1 MCTINYITFKAT
13 CFMILI
19 FYFNTR
25 IGPPIMVA
33 TFNKRSHLKYAATE
47 INTTLLHVTVRFYPF
62 DMSGTI
68 LRRFF
73 DDCEDCSSVQL
84 NLIDFRLYLSA
95 ILNGCN
101 FTLQSL
107 STVNVRNSTQFN

>member
-1 MCTINYITFKAT
+1 MA
-13 CFMILI
+13 
-19 FYFNTR
+19 
-25 IGPPIMVA
+25 A
-33 TFNKRSHLKYAATE
+33 TFNKQSHLKYAAVE

-73 DDCEDCSSVQL
+73 DDCEDCDSVQL
-84 NLIDFRLYLSA
+84 NLIDCRMFLTV

-101 FTLQSL
+101 VTLPSP
-107 STVNVRNSTQFN
+107 STVNVRDNKYTI